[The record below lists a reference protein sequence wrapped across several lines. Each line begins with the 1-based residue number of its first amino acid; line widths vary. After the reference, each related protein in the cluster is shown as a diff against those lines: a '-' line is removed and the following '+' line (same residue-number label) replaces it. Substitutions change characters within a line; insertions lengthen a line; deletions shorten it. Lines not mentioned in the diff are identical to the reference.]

1 MQLLFAKLK
10 ENETSLFTAVFIIL
24 ISLRIWLITGIPMV
38 FSYAPHDDL
47 YFAKAADYILHGQ
60 WMGPYGNMT
69 LIKGPFYSFFMIFS
83 FFTGLP
89 LLFNETMFY
98 ITACIVMYFAI
109 APLIK
114 NRWWRF
120 LLFGLLLFSPASLAI
135 AINIRVWRG
144 FVYYSL
150 TLFVIA
156 FSVGLVLRVDRKLSS
171 MICWACGLGLSMG
184 AFMLT
189 REEGVWIYPMLLL
202 LLVSCVAVIWYGNME
217 HKWLRS
223 AIVFCSIIIWY
234 IPILTVSYLNY
245 SHYGFWGYSETLDND
260 FNRVI
265 NTLGRIKTDVWY
277 PYSSVTRESL
287 DQAYAVSPLMAKLK
301 PAIDASWDGWL
312 FHSDNAIAGSPD
324 WYRERYFVKSAR
336 QIGSGHFLWLFRD
349 VLKSNG
355 YYSSGRYPL
364 EYLKALADQLQTA
377 CDSAVLE
384 CYPALNIPMVGSLRP
399 GHSPIIFHYFLS
411 DIYEL
416 LRSGKDRLDIN
427 SLDVKAWPPPQEEFI
442 YFKEFVYNPMQPQEK
457 TEAKSYGKGDIRLTA
472 LKYKVLIMKGILSVY
487 EAVTLPGSIILCL
500 AWFVWLIFNLIRR
513 HRIHSLQGL
522 QELQVF
528 LFMLGLLFS
537 REMTLAISAATS
549 GGSFV
554 TYSMSNYLFI
564 YIILFLMLFH
574 LSERIGQVVALGR
587 EKTRGLAEN
596 RSHNE

>member
-1 MQLLFAKLK
+1 
-10 ENETSLFTAVFIIL
+10 
-24 ISLRIWLITGIPMV
+24 
-38 FSYAPHDDL
+38 
-47 YFAKAADYILHGQ
+47 
-60 WMGPYGNMT
+60 

-98 ITACIVMYFAI
+98 VVACIVMYFAI
-109 APLIK
+109 IPLIK

-135 AINIRVWRG
+135 AINLRVWRG
-144 FVYYSL
+144 FVYFSL

-171 MICWACGLGLSMG
+171 VICWACGLGLSMG

-202 LLVSCVAVIWYGNME
+202 FLGSCVALIWYGNME

-223 AIVFCSIIIWY
+223 TIVFCSIIIWY

-245 SHYGFWGYSETLDND
+245 SHYGFWGYSETLDSD

-277 PYSSVTRESL
+277 PYASVTRESL
-287 DQAYAVSPLMAKLK
+287 GQAYAVSPLLAQLK
-301 PAIDASWDGWL
+301 PAIDSSWDGWL
-312 FHSDNAIAGSPD
+312 FHSDNAIAESPD
-324 WYRERYFVKSAR
+324 WYRERYFVKDAR
-336 QIGSGHFLWLFRD
+336 QIGSGHFLWLLRD
-349 VLKSNG
+349 VLASNG
-355 YYSSGRYPL
+355 YYTSGHYPR
-364 EYLKALADQLQTA
+364 EYLRALADQLQTS

-384 CYPALNIPMVGSLRP
+384 CYPALNIPMVGSIRP
-399 GHSPIIFHYFLS
+399 GHAPIIARYFLG

-427 SLDVKAWPPPQEEFI
+427 SLDVKAWPPKQADFI
-442 YFKEFVYNPMQPQEK
+442 YFKEFVYNPMQPQEPA
-457 TEAKSYGKGDIRLTA
+457 EAKSYGKGDIRLTA
-472 LKYKVLIMKGILSVY
+472 LKFKVHIMKGILYVY
-487 EAVTLPGSIILCL
+487 KAITLPGSLLLCF
-500 AWFVWLIFNLIRR
+500 AWFVWLIFSLIRR

-522 QELQVF
+522 QVF
-528 LFMLGLLFS
+528 LFMLGLLFT

-549 GGSFV
+549 NGSYV
-554 TYSMSNYLFI
+554 IYSMSNYLFL

-574 LSERIGQVVALGR
+574 LFEGIGQVVVLGR
-587 EKTRGLAEN
+587 KRT
-596 RSHNE
+596 